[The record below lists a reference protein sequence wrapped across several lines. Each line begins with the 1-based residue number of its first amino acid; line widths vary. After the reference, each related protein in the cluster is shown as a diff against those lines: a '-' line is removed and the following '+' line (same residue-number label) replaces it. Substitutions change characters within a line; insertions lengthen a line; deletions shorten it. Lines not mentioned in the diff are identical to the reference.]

1 MNLGKKA
8 IHENPCSETWENMED
23 FPEGKFCGICS
34 TKVYDLSEKSLEKI
48 ESDYINKDVCV
59 KMTEEQVDAFRY
71 VHPVKRFAIAA
82 FFIFGTSLFTITY
95 GQELADSIPI
105 YKSNECKV
113 FGRFVF
119 RKSST
124 QVIGKTVVIETETN
138 IYTGQTDEKGRYAI
152 RLPHGSKITKID
164 KQNVTLFIGN
174 KKAINWGK
182 TRLTINRFG
191 IIGCPSF

>member
-8 IHENPCSETWENMED
+8 IHENPWSETWENMED
-23 FPEGKFCGICS
+23 FPEGKFCGVCN
-34 TKVYDLSEKSLEKI
+34 TKVYDLSEKTLEKI

-59 KMTEEQVDAFRY
+59 KMTEAQVDAFRY

-105 YKSNECKV
+105 YKSNECKF

-124 QVIGKTVVIETETN
+124 QVIGKTVVDSN
-138 IYTGQTDEKGRYAI
+138 M
-152 RLPHGSKITKID
+152 
-164 KQNVTLFIGN
+164 
-174 KKAINWGK
+174 
-182 TRLTINRFG
+182 
-191 IIGCPSF
+191 SFSDPLARIFDDLAEEGPLDF

>member
-1 MNLGKKA
+1 MNLGKKV
-8 IHENPCSETWENMED
+8 IHENPCFETWEIMED
-23 FPEGKFCGICS
+23 FPEGKFCGICN

-48 ESDYINKDVCV
+48 EEDYINKDICV

-95 GQELADSIPI
+95 GQEQADSIPM

-119 RKSST
+119 RKSSR

-138 IYTGQTDEKGRYAI
+138 IYTAETDEKGRYTI
-152 RLPHGSKITKID
+152 TLPHGSKITKID
-164 KQNVTLFIGN
+164 KQDVTLYIGN
-174 KKAINWGK
+174 KKVINLGK
-182 TRLTINRFG
+182 TRLIINRFG
-191 IIGCPSF
+191 TIGCPSF